1 MRVVE
6 YIKTLSTDPRHQGD
20 EYEYTSDFL
29 EWFYTNI
36 YLEHGCQEYPH
47 IYRVI
52 KEPKYNNMK
61 ELCAKFIDKDGP
73 GILGDYLI
81 NYYHRELKEWTIET
95 LLKYADE

>member
-6 YIKTLSTDPRHQGD
+6 YIKTLDTTPRHQEE

-36 YLEHGCQEYPH
+36 YLERGGEEYPQ
-47 IYRVI
+47 IYSLV
-52 KEPKYNNMK
+52 KEPAYNKMK
-61 ELCAKFIDKDGP
+61 ELCAKFINKDGP

-81 NYYHRELKEWTIET
+81 STYHRELKEWTIET

>member
-6 YIKTLSTDPRHQGD
+6 HIKTLTTTPRHQEE

-36 YLEHGCQEYPH
+36 YLERGGEEYPQ
-47 IYRVI
+47 IYSLI
-52 KEPKYNNMK
+52 KEPAYNKMK
-61 ELCAKFIDKDGP
+61 ELCKT
-73 GILGDYLI
+73 LI
-81 NYYHRELKEWTIET
+81 NIRSASTLDSQTMNESHNELKAWAIET